1 MTVNK
6 MTTIIKLMRPGHWVK
21 NGFVIAPLLFA
32 HKFNNSAMCI
42 KVALT
47 FAAFCAVSSIIYI
60 INDMC
65 DRREDQ
71 NHPTKKNR
79 PIASGA
85 IGISEAIMLSIILT
99 ILGFAAAL
107 TVSYR
112 VTVVVLLYA
121 AINLIYSLKI
131 KHIAIL
137 DVMTIAAGFVLRVLA
152 GSSAISVLPS
162 HWLIL
167 CTIMISLFLGFT
179 KRRAELIG
187 IAVDGKPNNTR
198 IVLKDYSVAFLDQV
212 IAVVTGAT
220 VVCYA
225 LYTVD
230 ARTVEVFGSRA
241 MLLTVPPVIYG
252 IFRYIYIIYHLQKGD
267 DPTKALFH
275 DIPTLVNL
283 VIWITIAMLVV
294 TKGADITELIHLII
308 KGAV

>member
-1 MTVNK
+1 MK
-6 MTTIIKLMRPGHWVK
+6 TIINLMRPGHWVK

-32 HKFNNSAMCI
+32 HKFNDSAMCI

-47 FAAFCAVSSIIYI
+47 FAAFCAVSSIVYI
-60 INDMC
+60 INDLC

-85 IGISEAIMLSIILT
+85 VSISEAVILSIILM
-99 ILGFAAAL
+99 ILGFAAAM
-107 TVSYR
+107 TVNCR
-112 VTVVVLLYA
+112 VTAIVLLYA
-121 AINLIYSLKI
+121 VMNLIYSLKI
-131 KHIAIL
+131 KHVAIL
-137 DVMTIAAGFVLRVLA
+137 DVMTIATGFVLRVLA
-152 GSSAISVLPS
+152 GSAAISVLPS

-187 IAVDGKPNNTR
+187 ITADNQNNTR
-198 IVLKDYSVAFLDQV
+198 VVLKDYSVAFLDQV

-230 ARTVEVFGSRA
+230 ARTVETFGSRA
-241 MLLTVPPVIYG
+241 MLLTVPSVIYG

-267 DPTKALFH
+267 DPTGALLR

-283 VIWITIAMLVV
+283 VIWITVALLVITNGTDIAEFIHLTM
-294 TKGADITELIHLII
+294 KGA
-308 KGAV
+308 AS